1 MKPNLCAALLL
12 LSSCLALAQAPATPA
27 LPQGG
32 DSPQIKQAQQLNSEG
47 KFEEALAVL
56 DQVLA
61 VSPQDYEANLMSGI
75 VLDMQGDFGKAR
87 GYLEK
92 AVEVAPTA
100 RQVQALRTTAVSYAF
115 ECDLPQV
122 AKYEQQAYDS
132 QMKNQKFTDAAGT
145 ANELARIYLE
155 CGDTPEASKW
165 YQTGYDTAMRQPNL
179 SEADHD
185 LWQFRWENAKARI
198 AARAGM
204 PKQAEA
210 DVAAAKVA
218 LDKTKNADQQ
228 RFYPYLTGYVAFY
241 AGNYKAA
248 VEELLKA
255 DQKDPFIL
263 VLLAQAYEKLGNQA
277 EAKKYYRQV
286 LTINAHTPTNA
297 FARPLA
303 QKKLAMGG

>member
-1 MKPNLCAALLL
+1 MKHIVCAGFLLL
-12 LSSCLALAQAPATPA
+12 TSCLAVAQAPTAPA
-27 LPQGG
+27 SPQSG

-47 KFEEALAVL
+47 KYEEALAVL

-61 VSPQDYEANLMSGI
+61 VSPQDYEANLTSGI

-87 GYLEK
+87 GYLQK
-92 AVEVAPTA
+92 AIDVAPSA
-100 RQVQALRTTAVSYAF
+100 RQVQALRTMAVSYAF

-155 CGDTPEASKW
+155 CSDVPEASKW

-185 LWQFRWENAKARI
+185 LWQFRWENAKARM
-198 AARAGM
+198 AAREGKS
-204 PKQAEA
+204 KQADA

-218 LDKTKNADQQ
+218 LDKSKNADQQ

-248 VEELLKA
+248 IEQLQTA
-255 DQKDPFIL
+255 DQKDPFVL

-277 EAKKYYRQV
+277 EAKKYYRQI
-286 LTINAHTPTNA
+286 LTINSHSPTNA

-303 QKKLAMGG
+303 QKKLATAS

>member
-1 MKPNLCAALLL
+1 MNRNLCAASLL
-12 LSSCLALAQAPATPA
+12 LSSCLALAQTPAAPAS
-27 LPQGG
+27 PQSGV
-32 DSPQIKQAQQLNSEG
+32 SPQIKQAQQLNSEG

-75 VLDMQGDFGKAR
+75 VLDLQGDFGKAR

-92 AVEVAPTA
+92 AVELAPSA
-100 RQVQALRTTAVSYAF
+100 RQVQALRTMAVSYAF

-155 CGDTPEASKW
+155 CSDVPEASKW
-165 YQTGYDTAMRQPNL
+165 YQTGYDTAMRQLDL
-179 SEADHD
+179 SQADRD

-198 AARAGM
+198 AAREGK
-204 PKQAEA
+204 PKQADA

-228 RFYPYLTGYVAFY
+228 RFYPYLLGYVAFY

-248 VEELLKA
+248 IEQLQTA

-263 VLLAQAYEKLGNQA
+263 VLLAQAYEKSGNQA
-277 EAKKYYRQV
+277 EATKLYRQV
-286 LTINAHTPTNA
+286 LTINTHNPTNA

-303 QKKLAMGG
+303 KKKLAAGL

>member
-1 MKPNLCAALLL
+1 MKRNVFSILLL
-12 LSSCLALAQAPATPA
+12 LSSCLAVAQAPATPA
-27 LPQGG
+27 PPQGG

-47 KFEEALAVL
+47 KYEEALAVL

-61 VSPQDYEANLMSGI
+61 VSPHDYEANLMSGM

-92 AVEVAPTA
+92 AIELAPAA
-100 RQVQALRTTAVSYAF
+100 RQVQALRTMAVSYAF
-115 ECDLPQV
+115 QCDLPQV
-122 AKYEQQAYDS
+122 AKYEQQAYDL

-155 CGDTPEASKW
+155 CGDVPEASKW

-179 SEADHD
+179 SEADRD
-185 LWQFRWENAKARI
+185 LWQLRWENAKARM
-198 AARAGM
+198 AAREGK

-218 LDKTKNADQQ
+218 LDKSKNADQQ

-248 VEELLKA
+248 IEQLQTA

-263 VLLAQAYEKLGNQA
+263 VLLAQAYEKLGNKA
-277 EAKKYYRQV
+277 EATIYYRQV
-286 LTINAHTPTNA
+286 LTINSHTPTNA

-303 QKKLAMGG
+303 QKKMATAG